1 MAKHRYYSKKE
12 NFTPGS
18 EQLLGKISEAA
29 SWPPR
34 APVLH
39 KKGQTVMHT
48 WALPLSTFLLYFSHF
63 SLHFV
68 SPPFSPESFLSQSEK
83 TKPKQH
89 SFPVAQSSQRLRLL
103 TQLLTS
109 ASSKPR
115 PLGEVKRLSTG
126 YPDTTTVSPFY
137 SRASLC
143 ISSLLRNANKENI
156 QAQKGLAS
164 LGVWLKR
171 RRIRSYLRCSL

>member
-1 MAKHRYYSKKE
+1 MAKHKYYSKKE

-48 WALPLSTFLLYFSHF
+48 WALPLSTFLLYVSHF

-68 SPPFSPESFLSQSEK
+68 SSPFSPESFLSQSEK

-126 YPDTTTVSPFY
+126 YPDPTTVSPFC

-143 ISSLLRNANKENI
+143 ISSLLRNAKENI

-171 RRIRSYLRCSL
+171 RRIHSYLRCSL

>member
-1 MAKHRYYSKKE
+1 MAKHKYYSKKE

-83 TKPKQH
+83 TKPKQQFSSGPVIPKAQVAYTAPNI
-89 SFPVAQSSQRLRLL
+89 SF
-103 TQLLTS
+103 
-109 ASSKPR
+109 
-115 PLGEVKRLSTG
+115 
-126 YPDTTTVSPFY
+126 
-137 SRASLC
+137 
-143 ISSLLRNANKENI
+143 
-156 QAQKGLAS
+156 
-164 LGVWLKR
+164 
-171 RRIRSYLRCSL
+171 